1 MSVFLISNL
10 VWLTACGYISDAWI
24 APPTM
29 PSPPS
34 GPAGSVSFSAIQQQQ
49 HAQKTESGSGKPKQ
63 SLRDIQEEE
72 QRRARE
78 LQEQELARAREAE
91 ELAAEVDF
99 MQWWNAEEAR
109 VKRQMEGGKGGGGG
123 EGKNRRKGRGGG
135 KKGKSGKGGEG
146 NTKAPAGNV
155 VSNV

>member
-1 MSVFLISNL
+1 MFSE
-10 VWLTACGYISDAWI
+10 AWV
-24 APPTM
+24 APPPM
-29 PSPPS
+29 PASPP
-34 GPAGSVSFSAIQQQQ
+34 GPTGSLSFSAIQQQQ
-49 HAQKTESGSGKPKQ
+49 HAQKTESGAGKPKR

-72 QRRARE
+72 QRRVRE

-109 VKRQMEGGKGGGGG
+109 VKKEMEGGKAGGGGG
-123 EGKNRRKGRGGG
+123 EGRGRRRARGGGGG

-146 NTKAPAGNV
+146 GAKSPAGNA
-155 VSNV
+155 VSSV